1 MKKILIALL
10 TIISFSC
17 QAQKPEKYNLGFEK
31 QSESASLS
39 DGWFKWG
46 NYELTTDSVAHSGT
60 KSGKITSDQ
69 TGSSFGSI
77 AYKIPA
83 NYEGKEIRLEGSMK
97 IKDVENGF
105 AGLLLRV
112 DGNGTSLA
120 FDNMQ
125 NQNIT
130 GTRDWQKY
138 NITLNY
144 PEGAEN
150 IFIAGILTGRGEAW
164 FDDFVLS
171 IDGKNVQTLKE
182 AEKKLSKAQLDK
194 VFDNGSLIVISN
206 LTSENTENFELLG
219 RVWGFLKYHHP
230 QIAEGNYNWD
240 YELFRFLPKY
250 IKAENT
256 IERDKHLVD
265 WIDSF
270 GQVKECAKCQP
281 TDENAFLKPDI
292 KWINN
297 QSADLKNKLL
307 HVYNNRSQGKHYYI
321 GMTTNVGNPEFKNEN
336 PYSNIPYP
344 DDGFRLLSL
353 YRYWNMINY
362 FFPYKHLM
370 DEDWNKK
377 LKEYIPLFLNAK
389 NELEYELAT
398 VQIIGDIQDTHAN
411 LWGGADKIDE
421 WKGSNYPP
429 IHVRFIENHLV
440 VTDYYNQELKN
451 EVGLKIGDVI
461 TKING
466 NPIDKIVN
474 EKSKYYPASNEP
486 TRLRDIS
493 ADLLRSNSNNIEIE
507 FVSGNSKP
515 QTKNLKLYPKD
526 SLDIY
531 RWYRKSDGQSF
542 NMLDNNIGY
551 VTLQTIKEDDIAQI
565 KDEFKNTKGII
576 IDIRNYPSTFVPF
589 SLGSYF
595 VSSSTPFVKFTS
607 GNVDNPGE
615 FTFTSNLEIPS
626 QGKTYKGKLVV
637 LVNELSQS
645 QAEYTSMAFRAGDNT
660 TIIGSTTA
668 GADGNVSALMLPGGL
683 RTMISG
689 IGVNY
694 PNGGETQRVGIVP
707 DIEVQPSIEG
717 IRQGKD
723 ELLEKAIDTI
733 MKE

>member
-17 QAQKPEKYNLGFEK
+17 QAQETEKYNLGFENQK
-31 QSESASLS
+31 ENETLS

-46 NYELTTDSVAHSGT
+46 NYELTIDATAHSGK

-83 NYEGKEIRLEGSMK
+83 NYVGKTIKLEGYMK
-97 IKDVENGF
+97 IQNVENGF

-112 DGNGTSLA
+112 DGNGSSLA

-125 NQNIT
+125 NQNVS
-130 GTRDWQKY
+130 GTKDWQKY
-138 NITLNY
+138 SITLDY
-144 PEGAEN
+144 PEEAEN
-150 IFIAGILTGRGEAW
+150 IFIAGILSGKGEAW
-164 FDDFVLS
+164 FDDFALS

-182 AEKKLSKAQLDK
+182 VEKELSKVQLDK
-194 VFDNGSLIVISN
+194 KFDTGSLIELSN
-206 LTSENTENFELLG
+206 LTSKSIDNLELLG

-230 QIAEGNYNWD
+230 EIAKGNYNWD

-250 IKAENT
+250 IEVKNN
-256 IERDKHLVD
+256 IERDKL
-265 WIDSF
+265 I
-270 GQVKECAKCQP
+270 
-281 TDENAFLKPDI
+281 I
-292 KWINN
+292 KWIN
-297 QSADLKNKLL
+297 SLDELEKCSKCKPTDEDALIKPDLKWVDSQDKPLKDKLL
-307 HVYNNRSQGKHYYI
+307 YVYNNRSQGEHFYI
-321 GMTTNVGNPEFKNEN
+321 GMKQGVGNPDFKNEN
-336 PYSNIPYP
+336 PYSNMSYP

-353 YRYWNMINY
+353 FRYWNMINY

-370 DEDWNKK
+370 DKDWNTK
-377 LKEYIPLFLNAK
+377 LIEYIPQFINAK
-389 NELEYELAT
+389 NELEYELAAI
-398 VQIIGDIQDTHAN
+398 QLIGDIQDTHAN

-421 WKGSNYPP
+421 WKGANYSPV
-429 IHVRFIENHLV
+429 HVRFIENQLV
-440 VTDYYNQELKN
+440 VTDYYNEELKSQ
-451 EVGLKIGDVI
+451 VGLQIGDII
-461 TKING
+461 TKVNG
-466 NPIDKIVN
+466 IPIETMVK
-474 EKSKYYPASNEP
+474 EKSKYYPASNIP
-486 TRLRDIS
+486 TKLRDIS

-507 FVSGNSKP
+507 FVSGNSNP
-515 QTKNLKLYPKD
+515 QTKTLKLYPKD

-531 RWYRKSDGQSF
+531 RWYRKSDDKSF
-542 NMLDNNIGY
+542 KMLDNNIGY
-551 VTLQTIKEDDIAQI
+551 LTLQNIKEEDISQI
-565 KDEFKNTKGII
+565 KSEFKDTKGII

-595 VSSSTPFVKFTS
+595 ISSMTPFVKFTNGS
-607 GNVDNPGE
+607 VNNPGE
-615 FTFTSNLEIPS
+615 FTFTKELKIPS
-626 QGKTYKGKLVV
+626 KGKTYKGKLVV

-660 TIIGSTTA
+660 AIIGSTTA
-668 GADGNVSALMLPGGL
+668 GADGNVSAIMLPGGL

-694 PNGGETQRVGIVP
+694 PNGNETQRLGIVP

-723 ELLEKAIDTI
+723 ELLEKAIETI

>member
-1 MKKILIALL
+1 MKKILIVLL
-10 TIISFSC
+10 IIFSISC
-17 QAQKPEKYNLGFEK
+17 QAQEPEKYNLSFEN
-31 QSESASLS
+31 QSENTSLS

-46 NYELTTDSVAHSGT
+46 NYELTIDSIAHSGK

-83 NYEGKEIRLEGSMK
+83 NYSGKTIQLDGYMK
-97 IKDVENGF
+97 IKNVENGF

-112 DGNGTSLA
+112 DGNGSSLA

-138 NITLNY
+138 TISLEY
-144 PEGAEN
+144 PEEAEN
-150 IFIAGILTGRGEAW
+150 IFIAGILSGKGDAW

-182 AEKKLSKAQLDK
+182 VEKELSKAQLDK
-194 VFDNGSLIVISN
+194 EFDDGSLIELSN
-206 LTSENTENFELLG
+206 LKEKDIRNLELLG

-230 QIAEGNYNWD
+230 EIAQGNYNWD
-240 YELFRFLPKY
+240 YELFRVLPNYFETK
-250 IKAENT
+250 NDN
-256 IERDKHLVD
+256 ERDNFIIN
-265 WIDSF
+265 WINLL
-270 GQVKECAKCQP
+270 GEIKKCKKCKP
-281 TDENAFLKPDI
+281 TAENAFLKPDLT
-292 KWINN
+292 WIEKQNE
-297 QSADLKNKLL
+297 DLKNKLL
-307 HVYNNRSQGKHYYI
+307 YVYNNRSQGKHYYI
-321 GMTTNVGNPEFKNEN
+321 GMTANVGNPEFKNEN
-336 PYSNIPYP
+336 PYSNMPYP

-377 LKEYIPLFLNAK
+377 LSEYIPLFINAK
-389 NELEYELAT
+389 DELEYELAAI
-398 VQIIGDIQDTHAN
+398 QIIGDIQDTHAN

-421 WKGSNYPP
+421 WKGVNYAPV
-429 IHVRFIENHLV
+429 HVRFIENQLV

-451 EVGLKIGDVI
+451 EVGLKIGDII
-461 TKING
+461 TEING
-466 NPIDKIVN
+466 MPIQEIVK
-474 EKSKYYPASNEP
+474 EKLRYYPASNLP

-493 ADLLRSNSNNIEIE
+493 ADLLRSNSDRIDIV
-507 FVSGNSKP
+507 FVTGNSNH
-515 QTKNLKLYPKD
+515 QKNTLKLYPKD
-526 SLDIY
+526 SLGIY
-531 RWYRKSDGQSF
+531 RWYRKSDNKSF
-542 NMLDNNIGY
+542 KMLDNNIGY
-551 VTLQTIKEDDIAQI
+551 VTLQTIKEEDIPKI
-565 KDEFKNTKGII
+565 KSEFKDTKGII

-595 VSSSTPFVKFTS
+595 VSSSTPFVKFTN

-615 FTFTSNLEIPS
+615 FTFTSNIEIPS
-626 QGKTYKGKLVV
+626 QGKTYNGKLVV

-668 GADGNVSALMLPGGL
+668 GADGNVSAIRLPGGL

-694 PNGGETQRVGIVP
+694 PNGEGTQRVGIVP
-707 DIEVQPSIEG
+707 DIEVQPTIEG
-717 IRQGKD
+717 IKQGKD
-723 ELLEKAIDTI
+723 ELLEKAIEI
-733 MKE
+733 IVKE